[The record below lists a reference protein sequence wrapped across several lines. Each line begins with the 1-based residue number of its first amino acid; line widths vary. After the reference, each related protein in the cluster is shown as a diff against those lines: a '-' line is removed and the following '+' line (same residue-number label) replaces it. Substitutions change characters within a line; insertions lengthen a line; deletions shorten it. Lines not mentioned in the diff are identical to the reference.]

1 MNKMISPHLIF
12 FFTIFCD
19 LLDSYVLFIHCDRNE
34 SMLIKKIITNVSNKL
49 FRMYSSDKEN
59 LVGIFPRIKEVE
71 SLLCFESSDVRI
83 VGIWGMAGI
92 GKTTL
97 ANAVYKKV
105 CHQFESSAFV
115 QNVGEDFKKQ
125 GLIGFQQ
132 KLLSLLVDDGK
143 LNIRGCT
150 SIKARLCSKKV
161 FIVLDD
167 VKDQAVLEYLT
178 ENQDSFGQGSRIIVT
193 TNDKQLLTSNLV
205 NYYEIRKLNDDEAMK
220 VLCHYSSKHQL
231 PYYDCMELSRR
242 VTTYAQGLPLAL
254 KILGSFLFGMER
266 HEWKSYLEKL
276 KDTPNPK
283 INQVLRLSY
292 DELDHKVK
300 DMFLDIVCFFKG
312 EDKDYLEDIF
322 EGCGFFPSS
331 GIRTLLDKSFLTI
344 SNNKLQMHDLIQ
356 HMGMEVVREKSPKDP
371 GKWSRLW
378 SHKDVS
384 HVLKK
389 NTVRMMCIK
398 FLFHMYIY
406 IYCMLFTY
414 PSLLVGRE
422 RKKLKAYSLT
432 CQICKRYTLP
442 RKDLKG

>member
-1 MNKMISPHLIF
+1 M
-12 FFTIFCD
+12 
-19 LLDSYVLFIHCDRNE
+19 VVIHCDRNE
-34 SMLIKKIITNVSNKL
+34 SMLIKEIITNVSNEL
-49 FRMYSSDKEN
+49 FRMYSSDEKN

-97 ANAVYKKV
+97 ANVVYKKV

-150 SIKARLCSKKV
+150 SIEARLCSKKV

-193 TNDKQLLTSNLV
+193 TKNKKLLTSNLV
-205 NYYEIRKLNDDEAMK
+205 NYYEIRKLKDDEAMK
-220 VLCHYSSKHQL
+220 VLCHYSSKHKL
-231 PYYDCMELSRR
+231 PYYDCMELSSR

-312 EDKDYLEDIF
+312 EDKDYVQDIF

-356 HMGMEVVREKSPKDP
+356 HMGMEVVHEKSPKDP

-406 IYCMLFTY
+406 IYIYIACF
-414 PSLLVGRE
+414 SLILHSWLVGNGR
-422 RKKLKAYSLT
+422 S
-432 CQICKRYTLP
+432 
-442 RKDLKG
+442 